1 VIPIVLV
8 LGGTLFASGLAL
20 YAIREREWTLA
31 FFMGLIVLLALAAA
45 YVAFDCLGEQCLFDG
60 GAHSEA
66 IQTRVDSDA

>member
-31 FFMGLIVLLALAAA
+31 FFMGLIVLLALAEATRIMHERA
-45 YVAFDCLGEQCLFDG
+45 NGADCELWLGGRLIAFVGE
-60 GAHSEA
+60 A
-66 IQTRVDSDA
+66 DA